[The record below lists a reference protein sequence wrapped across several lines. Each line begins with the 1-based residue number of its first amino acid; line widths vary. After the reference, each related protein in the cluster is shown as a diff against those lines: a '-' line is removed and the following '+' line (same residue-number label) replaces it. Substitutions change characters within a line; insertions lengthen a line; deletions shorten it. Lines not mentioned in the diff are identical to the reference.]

1 MLYKIRYQC
10 NKKVLRSLYFSL
22 FASHLSYALPVWGSA
37 NQVLIHNLNIL
48 QKKAIR
54 AITFSDYHAHTSPI
68 FKKLGIL
75 KIEDLFKYKVS
86 SLMWDYDHN
95 NLPKALNALFKKTRD
110 THSYGTRSAN
120 ADKLDIERTNTT
132 RYGTK
137 SFKVIGATILN
148 ELKDCDYYK
157 NAKTKSSFLKSYKEA
172 LLSSY

>member
-1 MLYKIRYQC
+1 MGKC
-10 NKKVLRSLYFSL
+10 KS
-22 FASHLSYALPVWGSA
+22 G
-37 NQVLIHNLNIL
+37 QVFIHKLNIL

-68 FKKLGIL
+68 FKELNVL

-95 NLPKALNALFKKTRD
+95 NLPNALKALFKKTRD

-120 ADKLDIERTNTT
+120 ADKLDVERTNTT
-132 RYGTK
+132 RYGIN

-148 ELKDCDYYK
+148 KLKDCDYYK
-157 NAKTKSSFLKSYKEA
+157 NAQSKSIFLKSHKEA
-172 LLSSY
+172 LLSTY